1 MAEGT
6 TALVAVSGGDQTWWM
21 VAGPGIED
29 IRAAVVT
36 ACRAPSLHNSQ
47 PWRWRMVDGRLQL
60 HTDPARAVPVAD
72 PLGRQ
77 MVISCGTALH
87 HFEVAVT
94 RYEVGAVVE
103 RLPDPDD
110 PMYLASIT
118 FAPLSASRV
127 AASEE
132 SVVAMRRAI
141 DRRRTDRRPFGEPP
155 SRDLRGLGDDMVEQF
170 AVSLTMLGNNGPSR
184 LAEAARCSASVRR
197 YDPAYH
203 AELYWW
209 AGHAPAD
216 VGIPDT
222 ALPLEGAVPVGREF
236 PIGTLTSPSSGRDQA
251 ALAVIGTDA
260 DTRLDW
266 LRSGQALSHLL
277 LTATARGMATC
288 PVTHLTEVAA
298 SRRIVREAAAA
309 GGAGHRFP
317 QVVVRLGASPG
328 GTLPLTGRRPVDEVW
343 TA

>member
-1 MAEGT
+1 MMAR
-6 TALVAVSGGDQTWWM
+6 
-21 VAGPGIED
+21 PGVEE

-47 PWRWRMVDGRLQL
+47 PWRWRAVDERLEL
-60 HTDPARAVPVAD
+60 HADGSRSVPVAD
-72 PLGRQ
+72 PVGRQ

-94 RYEVGAVVE
+94 RYGVGAVVE
-103 RLPDPDD
+103 RLPDPED
-110 PMYLASIT
+110 PMHLASIT

-127 AASEE
+127 AASDEAI
-132 SVVAMRRAI
+132 VAMRRAI
-141 DRRRTDRRPFGEPP
+141 DRRRTDRRPFGAPP
-155 SRDLRGLGDDMVEQF
+155 SRDLSGLDDVVEQF
-170 AVSLTMLGNNGPSR
+170 AASVTLLGRDGPAR
-184 LAEAARCSASVRR
+184 LAEAARCSAAVRR

-209 AGHAPAD
+209 AGHAPAAEG
-216 VGIPDT
+216 VPDT
-222 ALPLEGAVPVGREF
+222 ALPVEGAVPVGREF
-236 PIGTLTSPSSGRDQA
+236 PIGTLGSPSSGPDRA
-251 ALAVIGTDA
+251 ALVVISTDA

-266 LRSGQALSHLL
+266 LRSGEALSHLL

-309 GGAGHRFP
+309 GGERLGFP
-317 QVVVRLGASPG
+317 QVVVRLGESPG

>member
-1 MAEGT
+1 MMAR
-6 TALVAVSGGDQTWWM
+6 
-21 VAGPGIED
+21 PGIGE
-29 IRAAVVT
+29 IRAAVET

-47 PWRWRMVDGRLQL
+47 PWRWRAVDERLEL
-60 HTDPARAVPVAD
+60 HADGARSVPVAD
-72 PLGRQ
+72 PVGRQ

-94 RYEVGAVVE
+94 RYGIGAVVE
-103 RLPDPDD
+103 RLPDPED
-110 PMYLASIT
+110 PMHLASIA

-132 SVVAMRRAI
+132 GVVAMRRAI
-141 DRRRTDRRPFGEPP
+141 DRRRTDRRPFGACP
-155 SRDLRGLGDDMVEQF
+155 SRDLSGLDADTVAPFAASVTMLGDD
-170 AVSLTMLGNNGPSR
+170 GPAR

-216 VGIPDT
+216 EGVPDT
-222 ALPLEGAVPVGREF
+222 ALPSEGAVPVGREF
-236 PIGTLTSPSSGRDQA
+236 PIGTLASPSFGPDRA
-251 ALAVIGTDA
+251 ALAVISTDA

-266 LRSGQALSHLL
+266 LRSGEALSHLL
-277 LTATARGMATC
+277 LSATARGLATC

-298 SRRIVREAAAA
+298 SRRIVRDAAAA
-309 GGAGHRFP
+309 GGERCGFP
-317 QVVVRLGASPG
+317 QVVVRVGESPG
-328 GTLPLTGRRPVDEVW
+328 GTLPLTGRRPIEQVW